1 MIIQCYSIL
10 AKNTGKILC
19 TNTWH
24 LLAEILVIFLTFS
37 FESYSD
43 EIQFYPRFPSFF
55 RFCLGKYNCTCVN
68 INS

>member
-1 MIIQCYSIL
+1 MIIQWYSIL
-10 AKNTGKILC
+10 VKNTGKILC
-19 TNTWH
+19 TNTCH

-37 FESYSD
+37 REIYTD
-43 EIQFYPRFPSFF
+43 EIQFYPRPPSFF